1 MIRPQRLAALT
12 AAVLLALP
20 SSGALANACV
30 DKAIGMGTLLTG
42 ERAQDMAETMRTLTG
57 EHKDRM
63 DKLQKE
69 FDDDGLI
76 LHGVYLIRS
85 ETIITTIGSYAMGP
99 EGLVEVSRLDPTSAE
114 VQQMMATR
122 MCPADA
128 VECHISRPDGAP
140 PRFLAEGLVPKPY
153 GEMAMY
159 TQMVLLPPD
168 DSLTVSVIAPEPLLE
183 DALWSD
189 VLLSVETMIDAVVH
203 CDGLREPPLE

>member
-1 MIRPQRLAALT
+1 MMRPVRLAALT
-12 AAVLLALP
+12 SAVLFALP
-20 SSGALANACV
+20 SSEALPNACI

-42 ERAQDMAETMRTLTG
+42 KRAQNMAETMRTLKG
-57 EHKDRM
+57 ENKDRM

-69 FDDDGLI
+69 LDDEGMI
-76 LHGVYLIRS
+76 LHGAYLIRP
-85 ETIITTIGSYAMGP
+85 ETIVTTIGSYAMGP
-99 EGLVEVSRLDPTSAE
+99 DGLVEVSRLDPTSAE
-114 VQQMMATR
+114 VQQMMAAR

-159 TQMVLLPPD
+159 AQTVLLPPD